1 MEMSQALVLDPEA
14 VHCAV
19 QTALLLSQQ
28 PGELQEEAD
37 VEPVGHAVISVH
49 CSRMIPLLTL

>member
-1 MEMSQALVLDPEA
+1 MCLIPRLCTEA
-14 VHCAV
+14 VHCAMQV
-19 QTALLLSQQ
+19 ALLLSQQ

-49 CSRMIPLLTL
+49 CSSMIPLLTP